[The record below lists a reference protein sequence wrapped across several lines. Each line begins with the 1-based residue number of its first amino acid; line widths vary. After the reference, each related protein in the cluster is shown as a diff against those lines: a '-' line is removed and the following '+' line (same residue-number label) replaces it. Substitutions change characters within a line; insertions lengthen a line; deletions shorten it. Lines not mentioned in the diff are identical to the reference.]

1 MILCCSLIFCLQ
13 QTKAQRPSNVAVLK
27 EHTAEQDLPVN
38 EYLVSAI
45 KPIKANYNKLNSI
58 AKWQKVKRIDLD
70 FSSEGGEAKFYY
82 LKNGLQ
88 KMVVRQFAEMSQK
101 LSEYYLMQGKLSF
114 VYETEMRYKS
124 TLETKDAEVV
134 SDRFYF
140 AKGKL
145 FHLIN
150 SEDCGAPF
158 SSDYMKGEEERIFEE
173 YNQLRKL
180 SLEK

>member
-13 QTKAQRPSNVAVLK
+13 QTKAQRPSNAALLK
-27 EHTAEQDLPVN
+27 EHTTEQDLPVN

-45 KPIKANYNKLNSI
+45 RPIQANFKKLNSV
-58 AKWQKVKRIDLD
+58 AKWQKVKQMNLDLP
-70 FSSEGGEAKFYY
+70 SEGGEAKFYY
-82 LKNGLQ
+82 LKSGLQ

-114 VYETEMRYKS
+114 VYETEMQYKS

-134 SDRFYF
+134 SNRFYF
-140 AKGKL
+140 AKGQL

-158 SSDYMKGEEERIFEE
+158 SSDYMKGEQERILEE